1 MMSGSIVLTAALRT
15 EVDQAIREACEHRG
29 WRLEALN
36 VRTNHVH
43 VVVSAPV
50 APELTMTTMK
60 AWATRRCREA
70 GLLAPGRK
78 LWTRH
83 GSTRYLWTEQAIDD
97 AAEYVAERQGPPLP
111 GSI

>member
-1 MMSGSIVLTAALRT
+1 MRDV
-15 EVDQAIREACEHRG
+15 CNYRG

-36 VRTNHVH
+36 IRTNHVH

-50 APELTMTTMK
+50 APELVMTTLK
-60 AWATRRCREA
+60 AWATRRCREV
-70 GLLAPGRK
+70 GSIAPEQR

-83 GSTRYLWTEQAIDD
+83 GSTRYLWTDQAIDQ

-111 GSI
+111 GIP